1 MTIGPLKPTLERIRI
16 GHTGLNIQKVGE
28 IFAAAAI
35 SRNRETYSQL
45 ECNSLSSLPTSN
57 ISVKRS
63 FLAV

>member
-45 ECNSLSSLPTSN
+45 ECNSLSSFPTSN
-57 ISVKRS
+57 I
-63 FLAV
+63 